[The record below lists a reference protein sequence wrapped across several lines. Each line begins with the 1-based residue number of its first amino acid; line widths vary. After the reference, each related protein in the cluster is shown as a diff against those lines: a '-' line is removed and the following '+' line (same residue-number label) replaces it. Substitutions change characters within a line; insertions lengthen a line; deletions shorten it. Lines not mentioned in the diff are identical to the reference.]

1 METDTPSV
9 LQKKR
14 RNKLIVFLKLLYEIL
29 VVSQIQTQFDTLN
42 NFLKDIKNIIFFW
55 TIPFLLFY
63 FWRGEGVGEFKQKS
77 QIPWVIVRNL
87 GLKNKN

>member
-42 NFLKDIKNIIFFW
+42 NFLKDIKNIIFF
-55 TIPFLLFY
+55 
-63 FWRGEGVGEFKQKS
+63 
-77 QIPWVIVRNL
+77 
-87 GLKNKN
+87 